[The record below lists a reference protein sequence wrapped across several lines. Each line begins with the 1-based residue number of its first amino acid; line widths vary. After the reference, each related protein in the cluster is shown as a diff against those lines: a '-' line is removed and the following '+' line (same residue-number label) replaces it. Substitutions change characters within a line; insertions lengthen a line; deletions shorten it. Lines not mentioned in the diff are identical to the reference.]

1 MLTEYYYKK
10 KINFVNNERE
20 IRRTIE
26 TFIIKSENSMET
38 KRKIKLK
45 VSNNSLEQNFKN
57 F

>member
-10 KINFVNNERE
+10 KINLVNNERE

-45 VSNNSLEQNFKN
+45 VSNNSFEQNFKT